1 MLNLLFD
8 EKDLNIKYFNILFY
22 NGSAPGTPFPPSI
35 KLTAMI

>member
-22 NGSAPGTPFPPSI
+22 NGSECREVHLKRKNSKI
-35 KLTAMI
+35 K